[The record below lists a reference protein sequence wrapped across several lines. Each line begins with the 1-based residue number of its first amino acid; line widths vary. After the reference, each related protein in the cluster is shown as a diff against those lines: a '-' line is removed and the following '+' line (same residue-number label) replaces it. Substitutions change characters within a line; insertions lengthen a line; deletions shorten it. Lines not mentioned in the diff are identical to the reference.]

1 MGASGGGRRRLLVFW
16 MLSCVVLSA
25 AAEHRPDTEV
35 RRQAAD
41 PSPPQRGRRGIQW
54 HKMLEPGRND
64 GVAYAVDVD
73 DDDEEGQDVYP
84 TAAPQILHAYQE
96 DWLLDNILSQVQ
108 RQDATWGTD
117 EHNQPAELPSYRK
130 WVPKIS
136 LGRAKGQGRTP
147 EQQEDVAS
155 PKHED
160 YSPTNGVTPSSS
172 TTPTVD
178 RTEKARSTTLAK
190 GADDDIGQCP
200 AQQVIPKPQLTTDTK
215 SRGLMEALFGTKLTT
230 LVTATVKATKN
241 TGTTT
246 KDYSTA
252 KATTKEATRTKS
264 HPTTVRTT
272 QQASNRTASE
282 RPKIASAIQV
292 APKNDIGKFVIN
304 RFARV
309 SRESAY
315 MEHMEPMVAFA
326 CRVHLW
332 IIGVLCALVLL
343 LAVALFTKKE
353 RQVEPVV
360 PTRPP
365 EPPYTPPMPVS
376 PASPLIKRPPTEVWE
391 DDLYD
396 VSEIAK
402 LEKRHSTI

>member
-1 MGASGGGRRRLLVFW
+1 MTRLAVLTLGCLLLAAAGARPMQPRPRDKRAVLWEDLAEEPALRGEVAVPVRRLRDNRYYEDWFLDR
-16 MLSCVVLSA
+16 VLPRVQRDNRWRLADSLA
-25 AAEHRPDTEV
+25 RRLRLYRRMRPDVSAEA
-35 RRQAAD
+35 Q
-41 PSPPQRGRRGIQW
+41 GC
-54 HKMLEPGRND
+54 E
-64 GVAYAVDVD
+64 
-73 DDDEEGQDVYP
+73 
-84 TAAPQILHAYQE
+84 
-96 DWLLDNILSQVQ
+96 

-136 LGRAKGQGRTP
+136 LGRAKEQGRTP